1 MNHLHRFLFK
11 EHNIRGEHLRLTNA
25 WQEMIADRHYP
36 PVLTQFLGELT
47 AVSVMLASGMKHRG
61 KLTLQM
67 MGEGPIR
74 LLVVEVTHDLK
85 IKGVAK
91 TQDSLPENASLKE
104 LMGSGQIL
112 VTLENDDT
120 NTLYQSYVP
129 QEGESVAEAFETFM
143 SQSDQLPTK
152 LWLAADEQAA
162 AGLLLQKMPDTDEKD
177 ADAWN
182 RVTHLA
188 STVKSEELLSLKAED
203 LLHRLFHEE
212 TVELFPEE
220 VVQYECLHDKAKID
234 AMLLNLGREEVNQI
248 LEKEGEVVIHNEMCN
263 RHERYNKEDID
274 QLFTEAEMAQV
285 QTREEPPIQQ

>member
-25 WQEMIADRHYP
+25 WQEMIAERHYP
-36 PVLTQFLGELT
+36 PMLTQFLGELT

-67 MGEGPIR
+67 MGEGAIH

-91 TQDSLPENASLKE
+91 TQEALPDHASLKE
-104 LMGSGQIL
+104 LIGSGQIL

-129 QEGESVAEAFETFM
+129 QEGETVAEAFEAFM
-143 SQSDQLPTK
+143 SQSNQLPTK
-152 LWLAADEQAA
+152 LWLAADDQAV
-162 AGLLLQKMPDTDEKD
+162 AGVFLQKMPDTDEKD

-182 RVTHLA
+182 RITHLA
-188 STVKSEELLSLKAED
+188 STVKTEELLSLDAQS

-212 TVELFPEE
+212 TLELYPEQS
-220 VVQYECLHDKAKID
+220 VTYECLHDKSKID
-234 AMLLNLGREEVNQI
+234 AMLINLGREEVNQI
-248 LEKEGEVVIHNEMCN
+248 LDKEGEVVIHNEMCN
-263 RHERYNKEDID
+263 RHERYSKEDIER
-274 QLFTEAEMAQV
+274 LFAEAEMTQAQ
-285 QTREEPPIQQ
+285 TGETSTTQQ